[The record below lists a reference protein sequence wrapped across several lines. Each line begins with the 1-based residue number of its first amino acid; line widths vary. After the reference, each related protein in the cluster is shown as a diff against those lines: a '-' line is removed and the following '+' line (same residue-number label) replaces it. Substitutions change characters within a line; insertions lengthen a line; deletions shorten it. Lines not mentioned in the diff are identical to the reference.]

1 MAKNNK
7 KHKCGKRIHIKR
19 EQPREIRAESYFKR
33 QANTINRLKPVV
45 AAWKRLSERAV
56 QAARDSRSA
65 VQTEKDGEQMQ
76 AEDLQGIKYVNVAI
90 DNNIKVPK
98 WVKKRI
104 DWIYRNIACKEIAS
118 KEDILKFCR
127 CVLLSIKPFVKGK
140 IVYYTE
146 RNGNVLD
153 ILFSV
158 ESRNERKYLQ

>member
-76 AEDLQGIKYVNVAI
+76 AEDLRFSASNVAI
-90 DNNIKVPK
+90 LKENQFLQGF
-98 WVKKRI
+98 KKGG
-104 DWIYRNIACKEIAS
+104 AA
-118 KEDILKFCR
+118 
-127 CVLLSIKPFVKGK
+127 
-140 IVYYTE
+140 
-146 RNGNVLD
+146 GN
-153 ILFSV
+153 
-158 ESRNERKYLQ
+158 ET

>member
-7 KHKCGKRIHIKR
+7 KHKYGKRLYIKR
-19 EQPREIRAESYFKR
+19 EFSRESRSESYFKR

-45 AAWKRLSERAV
+45 AAWKRLSERAT
-56 QAARDSRSA
+56 QAARDSQSA
-65 VQTEKDGEQMQ
+65 LQAEKGGEQMK
-76 AEDLQGIKYVNVAI
+76 AEDMQGIKYVNVEI
-90 DNNIKVPK
+90 DNSIKVPK
-98 WVKKRI
+98 WIEKRI
-104 DWIYRNIACKEIAS
+104 DWIYGNIACKEIAS

-127 CVLLSIKPFVKGK
+127 CVMLSINPFVKGK

-146 RNGNVLD
+146 RKGNVLN